1 MYRCE
6 ARNLS
11 DFIRQLAVNYIAR
24 GYFFCVKGEIPEHK
38 DPRKT
43 DEKIIGQYGI
53 AISKWTR
60 ARQKKQGVAG
70 VQYLRHGREFVIAA
84 THGEHRFFEEEAN
97 IQDVRRVP
105 LKVSMYSIGY
115 NQSGTGGHV
124 SVRIE
129 REAFNAL
136 KARMETRALF
146 DSAEEIEAEL
156 GFVEIAPYAAIR
168 SQTWNLLRAVNRR
181 RELAGRERISLPNSS
196 WNQKLWDSEEIT

>member
-24 GYFFCVKGEIPEHK
+24 GYFFCVKGVIPEHK
-38 DPRKT
+38 DPTKT

-60 ARQKKQGVAG
+60 ARQKKQGTAG

-84 THGEHRFFEEEAN
+84 THGEHRFFAEEPH
-97 IQDVRRVP
+97 IQDVRREP
-105 LKVSMYSIGY
+105 LKVSIYSIGY
-115 NQSGTGGHV
+115 NELGERGHV

-129 REAFNAL
+129 RDAYKAL
-136 KARMETRALF
+136 KNHLEERALCSSQAEICAQIGRVQI
-146 DSAEEIEAEL
+146 DSY
-156 GFVEIAPYAAIR
+156 APIR
-168 SQTWNLLRAVNRR
+168 TQVWSLLRAINRR
-181 RELAGRERISLPNSS
+181 RKLAGQETISQPVTS
-196 WNQKLWDSEEIT
+196 WHQKRS

>member
-6 ARNLS
+6 ATNLS

-24 GYFFCVKGEIPEHK
+24 GYFFCVKGQIPEHK
-38 DPRKT
+38 DPTKT

-84 THGEHRFFEEEAN
+84 THGEHRFFKEEPT

-115 NQSGTGGHV
+115 NEVGERGHV

-129 REAFNAL
+129 REVFKAMKTRLEEQAL
-136 KARMETRALF
+136 IFSPEEVH
-146 DSAEEIEAEL
+146 EEIRRL
-156 GFVEIAPYAAIR
+156 QIDPYAPIR
-168 SQTWNLLRAVNRR
+168 TQVWNILRAVNQRR
-181 RELAGRERISLPNSS
+181 KLAGQEVISQPAFLFRHKDLAP
-196 WNQKLWDSEEIT
+196 K